1 MLPRQNKR
9 GMEIVFVW
17 IFVILAGAVILAFF
31 VSFSF
36 RHAESSTTVTN
47 IRYLD
52 TVSSIITTFAISLEA
67 DKTVDLPT
75 KVEVYFHCD
84 GLSMIADNKEFNK
97 QIQNYIVFGTEK
109 LIDDKILLW
118 TLPWKLPYTITNLIY
133 ATSPHIKYFL
143 IYDSVSRDLVN
154 QLSSSIPSRFL
165 VEAVDVN
172 NLNLEKIDN
181 DAKLRSYYKSKFVF
195 FTAPK
200 KLDEIS
206 DMETPS
212 SVVEIKPGDYG
223 DVIFYEDG
231 MQKASQHI
239 GKEIIYGAIFV
250 DDYDNYACLLE
261 KTMDKV
267 AQITSLYSEKTKLLA
282 IKSTNQCLYQEIKTT
297 LDKQARFAQVLNIP
311 EVYKISQLL
320 VEENRLLDNQ
330 DCSLIF

>member
-9 GMEIVFVW
+9 GVDVVFVW
-17 IFVILAGAVILAFF
+17 IFVIIAGAVIIAFF
-31 VSFSF
+31 VSFSLK
-36 RHAESSTTVTN
+36 HAESSTTVTN

-52 TVSSIITTFAISLEA
+52 TVSSIITTFATSLEA
-67 DKTVDLPT
+67 DKTINLPT
-75 KVEVYFHCD
+75 KVEVFFHCD
-84 GLSMIADNKEFNK
+84 GLFMITDNKEFNK
-97 QIQNYIVFGTEK
+97 QIPNHIVFGTEK
-109 LIDDKILLW
+109 IIDDKILLW

-143 IYDSVSRDLVN
+143 IYNSESRAFVD
-154 QLSSSIPSRFL
+154 QISSKIPSRFL
-165 VEAVDVN
+165 VETIDVD

-181 DAKLRSYYKSKFVF
+181 DAKLRSYYKNKFVF

-206 DMETPS
+206 NMETPS

-223 DVIFYEDG
+223 DVVFYEDG

-239 GKEIIYGAIFV
+239 GNEIIYGAVFV

-267 AQITSLYSEKTKLLA
+267 AQITSIYSEKARLLV

-297 LDKQARFAQVLNIP
+297 LDKQTRFAQVLNIP
-311 EVYKISQLL
+311 EVYKTSQFLID
-320 VEENRLLDNQ
+320 ENRLLDSQ

>member
-9 GMEIVFVW
+9 GMDVVFVW

-31 VSFSF
+31 VSFSL

-52 TVSSIITTFAISLEA
+52 TVSSIITTFATSLEA
-67 DKTVDLPT
+67 
-75 KVEVYFHCD
+75 
-84 GLSMIADNKEFNK
+84 
-97 QIQNYIVFGTEK
+97 
-109 LIDDKILLW
+109 
-118 TLPWKLPYTITNLIY
+118 
-133 ATSPHIKYFL
+133 
-143 IYDSVSRDLVN
+143 VN
-154 QLSSSIPSRFL
+154 
-165 VEAVDVN
+165 VN
-172 NLNLEKIDN
+172 NLNLEKIDD

-200 KLDEIS
+200 KLDGIS
-206 DMETPS
+206 GMETPS
-212 SVVEIKPGDYG
+212 SVVEIKLGDYG
-223 DVIFYEDG
+223 DVIFYENG